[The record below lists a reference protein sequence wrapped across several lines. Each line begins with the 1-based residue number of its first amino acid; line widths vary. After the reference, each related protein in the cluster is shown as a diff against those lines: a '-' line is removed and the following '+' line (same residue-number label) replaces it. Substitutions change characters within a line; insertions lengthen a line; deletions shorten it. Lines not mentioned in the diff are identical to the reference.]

1 MLVPAIDHLI
11 VMGSHVGDRVWN
23 AAMNCIDAL
32 TSDIAESKFQNFH
45 AWITAI
51 VEQFTGLG
59 INIAQVFRNNRQVTQ
74 GFLDSSE

>member
-11 VMGSHVGDRVWN
+11 VMGSHIGYRVWN
-23 AAMNCIDAL
+23 AAVDRINAL

-51 VEQFTGLG
+51 VEQFTGLS
-59 INIAQVFRNNRQVTQ
+59 IDIAQIFCDNR
-74 GFLDSSE
+74 

>member
-23 AAMNCIDAL
+23 TTMNCIDAL
-32 TSDIAESKFQNFH
+32 TSDIAEPKFQNFH

-51 VEQFTGLG
+51 VEQFTGLS
-59 INIAQVFRNNRQVTQ
+59 IDIAQIFCDNR
-74 GFLDSSE
+74 